1 MHGYRIGL
9 RCAFMRRMNK
19 LTTLTLLLLSPFA
32 VAQEKQI
39 WTCQQLGGT
48 QLVWEDGAW
57 TQVDAEPTTILLR
70 LGGEYSS
77 YRMSEEERLLDCS
90 KALSGKV
97 SCLDSLSSELIYI
110 DPTSGKMGRSTLF
123 GAAESGD
130 SKSALATEVYS
141 CAKL

>member
-1 MHGYRIGL
+1 
-9 RCAFMRRMNK
+9 MNK
-19 LTTLTLLLLSPFA
+19 LTTITLLLLSPFA

-39 WTCQQLGGT
+39 WTCQQLAGT

-57 TQVDAEPTTILLR
+57 TQVDAEPATILLR

-77 YRMSEEERLLDCS
+77 YRMSEEERLLDCA
-90 KALSGKV
+90 KALGGKV
-97 SCLDSLSSELIYI
+97 SCLDSLSSKLIYI

>member
-1 MHGYRIGL
+1 M
-9 RCAFMRRMNK
+9 K
-19 LTTLTLLLLSPFA
+19 KSLLLAAALACSGV

-39 WTCQQLGGT
+39 WTCQQLAGT

-57 TQVDAEPTTILLR
+57 KQVDAEPTPILLR

-90 KALSGKV
+90 EALNGKV
-97 SCLDSLSSELIYI
+97 SCLDSLSSKLIYI

-123 GAAESGD
+123 GAAEAGD
-130 SKSALATEVYS
+130 SRSALATEVYN

>member
-1 MHGYRIGL
+1 
-9 RCAFMRRMNK
+9 MRRMNK
-19 LTTLTLLLLSPFA
+19 LTTLILLLLSPFA

-39 WTCQQLGGT
+39 WTCQQVAGT

-57 TQVDAEPTTILLR
+57 KQVDAEPTPILLR

-77 YRMSEEERLLDCS
+77 YRMSEEERLLDCT

-97 SCLDSLSSELIYI
+97 SCLDSLSSKLIYI

-123 GAAESGD
+123 GAAEAGD
-130 SKSALATEVYS
+130 SKSALATEVYA

>member
-1 MHGYRIGL
+1 M
-9 RCAFMRRMNK
+9 K
-19 LTTLTLLLLSPFA
+19 KSLLLAAALACSGV

-39 WTCQQLGGT
+39 WACQQVAGT
-48 QLVWEDGAW
+48 QLIWEDGAW
-57 TQVDAEPTTILLR
+57 RQVGVEPTIILLR
-70 LGGEYSS
+70 LGGKYSS

-97 SCLDSLSSELIYI
+97 SCLDSLSSKLIYI

-123 GAAESGD
+123 GAAEAGD
-130 SKSALATEVYS
+130 SRSALATEVYN

>member
-1 MHGYRIGL
+1 MLI
-9 RCAFMRRMNK
+9 
-19 LTTLTLLLLSPFA
+19 LLLSPFA

-39 WTCQQLGGT
+39 WTCQQVAGT

-57 TQVDAEPTTILLR
+57 KQLNTEPTRILLR

-77 YRMSEEERLLDCS
+77 YRMSEEEWLLHCS
-90 KALSGKV
+90 AALSGKV
-97 SCLDSLSSELIYI
+97 SHLDSLSSKHIYI
-110 DPTSGKMGRSTLF
+110 DPASGKMRRSTLF
-123 GAAESGD
+123 DAIEGGD

>member
-1 MHGYRIGL
+1 MK
-9 RCAFMRRMNK
+9 K
-19 LTTLTLLLLSPFA
+19 LTTLILLLLSPFA

-39 WTCQQLGGT
+39 WTCQQVAGT

-57 TQVDAEPTTILLR
+57 KQVDTKPTPILLR

-90 KALSGKV
+90 RASSGKV
-97 SCLDSLSSELIYI
+97 SCLDSLSSKLIYI
-110 DPTSGKMGRSTLF
+110 DSTSGKMGRSTLF
-123 GAAESGD
+123 GAAEAGD
-130 SKSALATEVYS
+130 SRSALATEVYA

>member
-1 MHGYRIGL
+1 
-9 RCAFMRRMNK
+9 MNK
-19 LTTLTLLLLSPFA
+19 LLTTIILLLLSPFT

-39 WTCQQLGGT
+39 WTCQQLAGT

-57 TQVDAEPTTILLR
+57 KQVDAEPTPILLR

-77 YRMSEEERLLDCS
+77 YRMSEEERLLDCA

-97 SCLDSLSSELIYI
+97 SCLDSLSSKLIYI

-130 SKSALATEVYS
+130 SRSALATEVYN

>member
-1 MHGYRIGL
+1 M
-9 RCAFMRRMNK
+9 K
-19 LTTLTLLLLSPFA
+19 KSLLLAAALACSGV

-39 WTCQQLGGT
+39 WACQQVAGT
-48 QLVWEDGAW
+48 QLIWEDGAW
-57 TQVDAEPTTILLR
+57 RQVGVEPTSILLR
-70 LGGEYSS
+70 LGGKYSS

-90 KALSGKV
+90 EALNGKV

-123 GAAESGD
+123 GAAEAGD
-130 SKSALATEVYS
+130 SRSALATEVYN